1 MVKMPEKSI
10 WTDER
15 CERLE
20 HLSNLDDL
28 RIYHLYKHAVDGIEK
43 YSNSSE
49 DSLINLMHIAH
60 DAREL
65 INSFAELSEGK
76 NISISSASGLEH
88 DALIKLRETL
98 INELDD
104 DILES
109 ESKRNV
115 VTIPVSIA
123 EQLLDCKKAFLKG
136 NSNSK
141 NKDSLTVLGYNDPTD
156 PSIIPWKKARNFFQ
170 KYAHIKGSKE
180 ERLPEKS
187 EVL

>member
-1 MVKMPEKSI
+1 MSEESI

-20 HLSNLDDL
+20 HLSNLDDSRL
-28 RIYHLYKHAVDGIEK
+28 YYLYKHTVDGIEK
-43 YSNSSE
+43 YSNSSN

-65 INSFAELSEGK
+65 INSFAELFEGK

-115 VTIPVSIA
+115 VMIPVSIA
-123 EQLLDCKKAFLKG
+123 ERLLECKIVFLKG
-136 NSNSK
+136 SENSN
-141 NKDSLTVLGYNDPTD
+141 V
-156 PSIIPWKKARNFFQ
+156 F
-170 KYAHIKGSKE
+170 
-180 ERLPEKS
+180 
-187 EVL
+187 